1 MARRSQA
8 GEDISGKRKRRFQ
21 GPKTG
26 LDQWGGKKPFLTVTT
41 GKEGTFPLLLTA
53 QPSKPHTAVNVQDT
67 ASKDLLNGRGAW
79 RVYSRSTIISLV
91 FKKNHNACCVEN
103 RLKGTGRLIGAAAG
117 TEAVRVD
124 WTRVVVVERKKPDGW
139 WLGLGRTRG
148 TVLSFCLNFPEDGGT
163 SDRCGQHSVQ
173 VGS

>member
-1 MARRSQA
+1 M
-8 GEDISGKRKRRFQ
+8 
-21 GPKTG
+21 
-26 LDQWGGKKPFLTVTT
+26 TT

-103 RLKGTGRLIGAAAG
+103 RLKGTGRLLRGCCRNG
-117 TEAVRVD
+117 GSE
-124 WTRVVVVERKKPDGW
+124 G
-139 WLGLGRTRG
+139 GLDEGGGRGEEET
-148 TVLSFCLNFPEDGGT
+148 
-163 SDRCGQHSVQ
+163 
-173 VGS
+173 